1 MPATIP
7 PAPRSVV
14 NIPNFSM
21 KASIPLTPIVP
32 RSTMSLIKSE
42 SIALFDKSS
51 TALSN
56 SVTLP
61 LTLFKYFSFSSAA
74 LPTEFND
81 SATACSASWNCCVIA
96 FQVVT
101 LRFFI
106 FNQFA
111 ILIVC

>member
-14 NIPNFSM
+14 NIPNFSI
-21 KASIPLTPIVP
+21 KASRPLTPVVP
-32 RSTMSLIKSE
+32 SSTIPLMKSE
-42 SIALFDKSS
+42 SMALFDKSS

-56 SVTLP
+56 NVTLP

-74 LPTEFND
+74 LPTEFKD
-81 SATACSASWNCCVIA
+81 CATAFSASLNRCVIA

-111 ILIVC
+111 MLIVC